1 MEAATIE
8 SPPTQTPSA
17 ADTGGISSFAEEMA
31 ATVAKATKAN
41 NEQPVETATTTEAE
55 KTVETPKEE
64 KVETVKEEPKEEAK
78 TSAKE
83 KKLEEMTSDELDA
96 VMKKAP
102 SKAWK
107 VYDFFKNKTLTEI
120 AELKKKLETIQAKPV
135 ESAADAKK
143 VEAYE
148 KQIKD
153 LQSALGDR
161 DKTLSEVAYEKSP
174 EFQQKYVAKYN
185 KLRDGAAEEFKR
197 LNITEGE
204 TQRQATVADW
214 NRLMKRDA
222 GEQFELVKQWLG
234 DTPAAQR
241 LLIQLSRME
250 EVHSEALDARNAA
263 YEQAE
268 KNRIQSE
275 SQSKE
280 EAAFYESQLAAEQK
294 DLAEKL
300 PDMFGDTD
308 NKEAAE
314 VQQKGREFA
323 RKALMERA
331 SMSPRDR
338 AAYDAALIESH
349 AYARRAVIEMKAME
363 NELEALKAELAKF
376 RKTDPGSDLNGKAPK
391 AAAADDDSGGI
402 ESMASVY
409 KRAF

>member
-1 MEAATIE
+1 MSEAAVIE
-8 SPPTQTPSA
+8 APPEQTPSA

-31 ATVAKATKAN
+31 ASVAKATKTQNDPPA
-41 NEQPVETATTTEAE
+41 EVAKVEPEKAAE
-55 KTVETPKEE
+55 PPKETPKE
-64 KVETVKEEPKEEAK
+64 VTPETPKETPK

-83 KKLEEMTSDELDA
+83 KPLSEMTTEELDA

-107 VYDFFKNKTLTEI
+107 VYEFFKNKTLTEI
-120 AELKKKLETIQAKPV
+120 AELKKKSETIQAKPV

-148 KQIKD
+148 KQIKE
-153 LQSALGDR
+153 LQSALGER
-161 DKTLSEVAYEKSP
+161 DKTLAEVAYEKSP
-174 EFQQKYVAKYN
+174 DFQQKYVSKYN

-250 EVHSEALDARNAA
+250 EVHSEALDARNSA

-268 KNRIQSE
+268 KNRLQSE